1 MTFAGTSARARVLV
15 CAMLTR
21 RDVYIFHFPR
31 MGDEKP
37 QRDETGETRRNS
49 QRGVFIE
56 CIYRHPTV
64 ANFG

>member
-49 QRGVFIE
+49 QRGFSSSVFIDT
-56 CIYRHPTV
+56 RP
-64 ANFG
+64 